1 MMSKDQIKQ
10 DKADKPGGVN
20 FWSNDDIRYLFAN
33 CKGYSTIPAVAK
45 ALGRTELAV
54 ARRVALAM
62 STRDGMGNQGKVE
75 ERQACIMHSLDLMRS
90 GGSFADRKP
99 KKKAKAKRISCSSGA
114 KA

>member
-1 MMSKDQIKQ
+1 MIDDKIKQ

-20 FWSNDDIRYLFAN
+20 FWSDDDIRYLFAN
-33 CKGYSTIPAVAK
+33 CKGYSTIPSIAK

-62 STRDGMGNQGKVE
+62 SSRDGMGKQGKIN

-90 GGSFADRKP
+90 GGRFDDKKP
-99 KKKAKAKRISCSSGA
+99 KKKAKVKRISCSPRN